1 MAILRRDPFEN
12 LRNLEKQLSQVFQNE
27 ENEDQPSNG
36 LTSWR
41 PRVDVYEENDE
52 LVFEVDASG
61 IDKDDLDVSI
71 EDNRLTIRGERKA
84 EHEQSNR
91 DYYRS
96 ERVYGTF
103 QRSFALPDS
112 IAEEDVSASYDNGV
126 LTISTPLSQTA
137 EKRSVP
143 IS

>member
-1 MAILRRDPFEN
+1 MALLRRDPFEK
-12 LRNLEKQLSQVFQNE
+12 LRDLERQLGQAFTGE
-27 ENEDQPSNG
+27 EKDESTGNG

-41 PRVDVYEENDE
+41 PRVDVYEEGEE

-61 IDKDDLDVSI
+61 IDKDNLDVSI
-71 EDNRLTIRGERKA
+71 EDNRLTIRGERRA
-84 EHEQSNR
+84 EHQEEDR

-112 IAEEDVSASYDNGV
+112 IEQDDVNASYEDGV
-126 LTISTPLSQTA
+126 LTVRTPLTKSA
-137 EKRSVP
+137 GKRSVP
-143 IS
+143 IE